1 MSSQLSAHVITVI
14 TAMTRISVS
23 RCSTLPAHR
32 GSASAEKCSTNFSTD
47 IATLPSLIKGEPAQ
61 PVSPSEPPRPFHAL
75 PLDVPQHPH
84 RDGWVGAFRPG
95 RGAWRRSRPRCRCEG
110 HVPDRHRVLP
120 RLLIQRGPDRG
131 CPPGLRGAHEGT
143 CGAYACCGGRCR

>member
-1 MSSQLSAHVITVI
+1 MSSQLSAHAITAQ

-75 PLDVPQHPH
+75 PLGKVAPYGVYDITANA
-84 RDGWVGAFRPG
+84 GWINLGITSDTAAF
-95 RGAWRRSRPRCRCEG
+95 AVESIRRWWNELGQSRY
-110 HVPDRHRVLP
+110 RHATRI
-120 RLLIQRGPDRG
+120 LITAD
-131 CPPGLRGAHEGT
+131 
-143 CGAYACCGGRCR
+143 CGGSNGARVRLWKTE